1 MNTCIQTCTRSQCA
15 AHIIFCFC
23 PDPFQ
28 HALDHLHERMQEMN
42 AKINISYSCHHLA
55 AKTAAALN
63 GTAVASNTG
72 PFKAQLYTD

>member
-1 MNTCIQTCTRSQCA
+1 MHPDMHTLPQRA
-15 AHIIFCFC
+15 AHIIFLSY
-23 PDPFQ
+23 PDPFH
-28 HALDHLHERMQEMN
+28 HALDHLHERMQEIN

-72 PFKAQLYTD
+72 PFKALLYTD